1 MVIIQEKV
9 RGPRC
14 RMEALTMGVSSPFK
28 ALQTADYNNNTVGTN
43 LLLWTHSRSP
53 PFSCFLSRFA
63 NLPSQ
68 WQAWRVSFSGYVGSC
83 LKGWMPNLW
92 HSAVSP
98 LQLVPLF
105 SLSLD
110 SGPSRTSVCSLT
122 VDPFTRRHFCVDHI
136 TPGGRYR
143 SGRTA
148 VCEFNSARGAEGHY
162 VCKDWPVRRTEE
174 GQHQQRCHR
183 CHKYIAIGGE
193 RGRDGWWEGFA
204 VRLCRSVS
212 GDMEMDVLLCFRL
225 LSDGGLQTR
234 SYYFMV

>member
-28 ALQTADYNNNTVGTN
+28 ALQTSDYNNNTVGTN

-92 HSAVSP
+92 QCCFTPAACAIVQSIIRQRS
-98 LQLVPLF
+98 QQDF
-105 SLSLD
+105 SLFTHSWPIHTQTFLCGPYHTRRAVQKRQD
-110 SGPSRTSVCSLT
+110 SGVWIQQRQRSRGSLCLQRLAREEDWGGTASAEMSQMSQIYSHRRWEREGRLVRGVCSE
-122 VDPFTRRHFCVDHI
+122 
-136 TPGGRYR
+136 
-143 SGRTA
+143 A
-148 VCEFNSARGAEGHY
+148 V
-162 VCKDWPVRRTEE
+162 
-174 GQHQQRCHR
+174 Q
-183 CHKYIAIGGE
+183 E
-193 RGRDGWWEGFA
+193 RIWR
-204 VRLCRSVS
+204 
-212 GDMEMDVLLCFRL
+212 
-225 LSDGGLQTR
+225 
-234 SYYFMV
+234 